1 MSCNIPVP
9 SGFPSE
15 ILWAFVMFPK
25 RATLYTYLR
34 EAQKFVSKKQSP
46 LESQELYFPEIKI
59 RCLKH
64 VDLI

>member
-1 MSCNIPVP
+1 
-9 SGFPSE
+9 
-15 ILWAFVMFPK
+15 MFPK